1 MAFRFN
7 TYGTCRASGCNKSLR
22 VNGGAV
28 YCYAHASIDIR
39 YGDPRQRRI
48 SQRELHHP
56 LRAVARLRRRNPN
69 ADWHLMEENWHALVR
84 QCRDISNSREADLR
98 YRRQAANIIVQ
109 IADTL
114 EAARVVDVIAAC
126 FILEGQDVH
135 NGHRRFVTD
144 LAFRCCTLHAL
155 RRASKATRVCHVG
168 GKDCRSHMSYRVYHK
183 RTRDIA
189 CDLIFES
196 MAVVGGFIARAEVKH
211 QEAQAAHRSALM
223 ETLAS
228 LA

>member
-7 TYGTCRASGCNKSLR
+7 THGTCRAPGCNKSLR
-22 VNGGAV
+22 VNGGEI
-28 YCYAHASIDIR
+28 YCFSHSAIDIR
-39 YGDPRQRRI
+39 YGSPLQRRI
-48 SQRELHHP
+48 TQRELHKP
-56 LRAVARLRRRNPN
+56 LVAVARLRRRNPH

-84 QCRDISNSREADLR
+84 RCQEIANSRDADLR
-98 YRRQAANIIVQ
+98 YRRQAANIVVQ
-109 IADTL
+109 IAESL
-114 EAARVVDVIAAC
+114 PAARAVDVIAAC

-168 GKDCRSHMSYRVYHK
+168 GRDARSHMSYRVYHK

-189 CDLIFES
+189 CDLLFES
-196 MAVVGGFIARAEVKH
+196 MAVVGGFIANAELRH
-211 QEAQAAHRSALM
+211 QQAERDRKQALVATLSALV
-223 ETLAS
+223 
-228 LA
+228 

>member
-7 TYGTCRASGCNKSLR
+7 THGTCRAPGCNKSLR
-22 VNGGAV
+22 INGGSI
-28 YCYAHASIDIR
+28 YCYSHASIDIR

-48 SQRELHHP
+48 SQRELHKP
-56 LRAVARLRRRNPN
+56 LAAVARLRKRNPQ
-69 ADWHLMEENWHALVR
+69 ADWHLMAENWHQLVR
-84 QCRDISNSREADLR
+84 RCQDIANSRTADLK
-98 YRRQAANIIVQ
+98 YRRQAANVVVQ
-109 IADTL
+109 IAENL

-126 FILEGQDVH
+126 FILEGQDEH

-168 GKDCRSHMSYRVYHK
+168 GRDARSHMSYRVYHK

-189 CDLIFES
+189 CDLIFEH
-196 MAVVGGFIARAEVKH
+196 MAVVGGFIARAELKH
-211 QEAQAAHRSALM
+211 QEAQAAHKSALM
-223 ETLAS
+223 ETLTA
-228 LA
+228 LI

>member
-28 YCYAHASIDIR
+28 YCHAHASIDIR

-109 IADTL
+109 IADSL

-144 LAFRCCTLHAL
+144 LAFRCCTLHVL

-211 QEAQAAHRSALM
+211 QEAQAAHKSALM

-228 LA
+228 LV

>member
-1 MAFRFN
+1 MAFQFN
-7 TYGTCRASGCNKSLR
+7 TYGTCRAPGCNKSLR
-22 VNGGAV
+22 TNGGAV
-28 YCYAHASIDIR
+28 YCYSHASIDIR
-39 YGDPRQRRI
+39 YGDPRQKRI
-48 SQRELHHP
+48 TRRELHRP
-56 LRAVARLRRRNPN
+56 LRAVARLRKRNAH

-84 QCRDISNSREADLR
+84 QCSDIANSRDADLR

-109 IADTL
+109 IAESL
-114 EAARVVDVIAAC
+114 EAARVVDTIAAC
-126 FILEGQDVH
+126 FIIEGQDVH

-189 CDLIFES
+189 CDLIFEH
-196 MAVVGGFIARAEVKH
+196 MAVVGGFIARAELKH
-211 QEAQAAHRSALM
+211 QEAAREHKAKLM
-223 ETLAS
+223 ETLSA
-228 LA
+228 LI